1 MTKNRLTR
9 SFVFGSVLLLAFGVS
24 CAFADQIYTLNV
36 PNAAMSGFTG
46 PFATATVHLVNSTH
60 ATVTF
65 DGLDNGGFYYLIGD
79 GSEAD
84 VNVNATSFS
93 IAGISGT
100 NSFSG
105 FIPGPYSTPGP
116 GNVSSFGAFNAI
128 VDGFDGFTHSA
139 TEVTYTLTDL
149 SGTWAGASNV
159 LTPNASGYSVAVHSF
174 ACQNPCNTAEGAAST
189 GLVGNGASPVPEP
202 ATVSLFGLAGL
213 VALIYRSRKQT
224 LTTN

>member
-1 MTKNRLTR
+1 MAKNRLTR
-9 SFVFGSVLLLAFGVS
+9 SFACGSLLLLAFGVS
-24 CAFADQIYTLNV
+24 CAFADQIYTLNI
-36 PNAAMSGFTG
+36 PDAAMLGFTG
-46 PFATATVHLVNSTH
+46 PFATATVHLVNSTE
-60 ATVTF
+60 ATITF

-93 IAGISGT
+93 ITGISGA
-100 NSFSG
+100 NLLSG
-105 FIPGPYSTPGP
+105 FTPGPYSTSGP
-116 GNVSSFGAFNAI
+116 SNVSSFGVFNGT

-149 SGTWAGASNV
+149 SGTWVGASNV

-174 ACQNPCNTAEGAAST
+174 ACQNPCNTTEGAAST
-189 GLVGNGASPVPEP
+189 GLVGNGASSVPEP
-202 ATVSLFGLAGL
+202 TTVSMFGLAGL

-224 LTTN
+224 PTTN

>member
-1 MTKNRLTR
+1 MIKNRLTR
-9 SFVFGSVLLLAFGVS
+9 SFAFGSVLLLALGVS
-24 CAFADQIYTLNV
+24 SAFADQIYTLSI

-46 PFATATVHLVNSTH
+46 PFATATVHLVNSTQ

-65 DGLDNGGFYYLIGD
+65 DGLDNGGFFYLIGD

-84 VNVNATSFS
+84 VNVNATLFS
-93 IAGISGT
+93 ITGISGT

-105 FIPGPYSTPGP
+105 FTPGPYSTPGP

-139 TEVTYTLTDL
+139 TEVTYTLNNL
-149 SGTWAGASNV
+149 SGTWVGASNV

-174 ACQNPCNTAEGAAST
+174 ACQDPCNTTEGAANT
-189 GLVGNGASPVPEP
+189 GLVANGASPVPEP
-202 ATVSLFGLAGL
+202 TTVSLFGLAGL
-213 VALIYRSRKQT
+213 VALVCRSRKQT
-224 LTTN
+224 LAKN